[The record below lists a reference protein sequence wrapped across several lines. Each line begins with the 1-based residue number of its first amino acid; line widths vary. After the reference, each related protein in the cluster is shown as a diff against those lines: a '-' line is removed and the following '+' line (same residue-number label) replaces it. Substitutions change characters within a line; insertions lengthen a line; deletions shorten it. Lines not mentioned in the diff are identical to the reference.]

1 VDLVLVRA
9 ARRSRARQEELRAVK
24 KPKKITHSSLW
35 RLGREYA
42 ALLAPHIIRQANE
55 QGYRLPAR
63 HVSELFP
70 VLRDVYELLERD
82 HGIPWDSLTTA
93 KQDDFLVGWYNRL
106 RELGVL
112 ERRS

>member
-1 VDLVLVRA
+1 M
-9 ARRSRARQEELRAVK
+9 K
-24 KPKKITHSSLW
+24 KPKKITHSRLW

-42 ALLAPHIIRQANE
+42 ALVAPHIIRQANE
-55 QGYRLPAR
+55 QKYHLPVWQ
-63 HVSELFP
+63 VSELFP

-82 HGIPWDSLTTA
+82 HGIPWDYLTTA
-93 KQDDFLVGWYNRL
+93 KQDDFLIGWYNRL